1 MTMTAAGDEVS
12 PAPVFLGAN
21 PACVALEVETRVNSS
36 NSPDT
41 PRAMQKH
48 TFSTTGKHPCNE
60 IQVSENRRWV
70 AFGRWGPGRGGPQH
84 RLDKPLDV
92 KREIPCHC
100 WWFPRSPG
108 MVRGMHTANMAS
120 SSDPLAD
127 DRPSSPVWQQVD
139 TLEVTQIVLAILEAR
154 KTMPWA
160 TAATVSRERHG
171 DEFHISVTLLRSS
184 PSMSRDHREGHGDAS
199 GAGEVVAAFTVR
211 QLGEDLACAF
221 GDRDV
226 ITLK

>member
-1 MTMTAAGDEVS
+1 MTAAGDEVS

-108 MVRGMHTANMAS
+108 MVRACTLPTWHPVLIRWLTT
-120 SSDPLAD
+120 
-127 DRPSSPVWQQVD
+127 DRRRRCGSKW
-139 TLEVTQIVLAILEAR
+139 TL
-154 KTMPWA
+154 
-160 TAATVSRERHG
+160 SR
-171 DEFHISVTLLRSS
+171 
-184 PSMSRDHREGHGDAS
+184 
-199 GAGEVVAAFTVR
+199 
-211 QLGEDLACAF
+211 
-221 GDRDV
+221 
-226 ITLK
+226 